1 MIVAQ
6 SGEAVLAPVIGARTR
21 LVMAEIVP
29 RVAVLAIVLADCA
42 PLAFAE
48 VWPPLSPWNVPLARL
63 VEAQRFGGD
72 AGFDPLRHG
81 RAFSLLAELLQRN
94 RETAEI
100 EADLEPDLTAMQ
112 PQDARRRLVSK

>member
-63 VEAQRFGGD
+63 VEARRFGGD
-72 AGFDPLRHG
+72 AAFDRVRHAPCLFTDCAERLQEIVSPL
-81 RAFSLLAELLQRN
+81 EV
-94 RETAEI
+94 
-100 EADLEPDLTAMQ
+100 EADFEPNQAAVQ
-112 PQDARRRLVSK
+112 PQDHAPARS